1 MKAKTDTFGNH
12 KDLKNLYRGNMI
24 YGPEYKGI
32 SSFFSYQF
40 AKKGEGIGGRKIVSD
55 NSSLDGRGRETK
67 KTFTVVHFAERLKNL
82 AFVKAAIQGLIL
94 KKGMSIA

>member
-1 MKAKTDTFGNH
+1 MKAKTDTFGNL

-24 YGPEYKGI
+24 YRPEYKGI

-40 AKKGEGIGGRKIVSD
+40 VKKGEGIGGRKIVSY
-55 NSSLDGRGRETK
+55 NSSLDGSGRETK
-67 KTFTVVHFAERLKNL
+67 KTFTHVHFAERLKYS

>member
-1 MKAKTDTFGNH
+1 MDAQTDTLGNL

-24 YGPEYKGI
+24 YRPEYKGI

-40 AKKGEGIGGRKIVSD
+40 VKKGEVIGGRKIVSD
-55 NSSLDGRGRETK
+55 NSSLDRRGRETK

-82 AFVKAAIQGLIL
+82 AFVKAAVQGFIL
-94 KKGMSIA
+94 KKGMNIA